1 MMNAT
6 LDQPNTKN
14 AYFNPYTRKAKFR
27 RLRPITVE
35 EPLKPYADFQQL
47 KMAKV
52 KAEKLKPTKN
62 PVAQKPKPF
71 IQLQGEWLAK
81 AGFTISKDCLI
92 EVYKGMLVITLDEPI
107 NPSERK
113 RFDTIDN

>member
-1 MMNAT
+1 MMNT
-6 LDQPNTKN
+6 MPNQPSAKI
-14 AYFNPYTRKAKFR
+14 AYINPYACKANIQ
-27 RLRPITVE
+27 RLRRITIE

-52 KAEKLKPTKN
+52 NAEKMDHSKSANQK
-62 PVAQKPKPF
+62 KPKPF

-81 AGFTISKDCLI
+81 AGFSAGKHCLI

-107 NPSERK
+107 HSEEK
-113 RFDTIDN
+113 IT

>member
-6 LDQPNTKN
+6 STKQHSTQLLHNT
-14 AYFNPYTRKAKFR
+14 AYAEQSKRHYPSK
-27 RLRPITVE
+27 ITIE

-52 KAEKLKPTKN
+52 KPLKSTAEK
-62 PVAQKPKPF
+62 KPKPF
-71 IQLQGEWLAK
+71 IQLQGQWLAK
-81 AGFTISKDCLI
+81 AGFSISKNCLI

-107 NPSERK
+107 NKDKKVNP
-113 RFDTIDN
+113 